1 MHLFRTILRT
11 VFNKGAGSLISFF
24 IVMLCSKQMG
34 AVGRGEISLL
44 VLNITVILLFNDL
57 IGGGALVFLIPRN
70 KLYNLLLPAWIW
82 GVCCG
87 LAFPTLF
94 LLLGHTNGTT
104 LFYLVSLS
112 VFLNLS
118 SINTAALNGKEKIR
132 ETNIVSLCQVL
143 ILAFI
148 LSGLIFIG
156 GWNEPGA
163 YYLSLLISYILSFFL
178 SLYFLRK
185 EIRISPFQNRAKL
198 FRQMIRTGFYVQLG
212 NAVQLLNYRISFY
225 LLDYFFPKEG
235 TAMVGV
241 YATGASVCESV
252 WVISNGISMVQYAR
266 IANMK
271 VRKDA
276 QDLSISLSKI
286 SFLATLLVMIIL
298 VLLPSVLF
306 TSIFGS
312 DFLLLPEVIR
322 LLSIGICSFGLSC
335 IYSHYF
341 SGIGKMQISSYSS
354 VVGLCVTVLAGFI
367 LVPRYGIYG
376 AALTAC
382 CSYLSSAIYLL
393 LKFRNETG
401 RGLGFLLFSYR
412 DLFSSIKSLGTYV
425 RD

>member
-1 MHLFRTILRT
+1 
-11 VFNKGAGSLISFF
+11 
-24 IVMLCSKQMG
+24 MLCSRQMG

-87 LAFPTLF
+87 AVFPCLF
-94 LLLGHTNGTT
+94 LLLGHTSGTT

-112 VFLNLS
+112 IFLNLS

-132 ETNIVSLCQVL
+132 ETNIVSLSQV
-143 ILAFI
+143 IVLA
-148 LSGLIFIG
+148 LLLTGLIFIT
-156 GWNEPGA
+156 GWKDPTA
-163 YYLSLLISYILSFFL
+163 YYFSLLLSYVFSFCLSLF
-178 SLYFLRK
+178 FLRK
-185 EIRISPFQNRAKL
+185 EITASPFQNSARL

-276 QDLSISLSKI
+276 QDLSISLSRI

-298 VLLPSVLF
+298 VFLPSGLF
-306 TSIFGS
+306 AAIFGS
-312 DFLLLPEVIR
+312 DFNLLPDVIR
-322 LLSIGICSFGLSC
+322 LLSLGICSFGLSC

-341 SGIGKMQISSYSS
+341 SGIGKMHISSYSS
-354 VVGLCVTVLAGFI
+354 VVGLCVTVAAGFM

-382 CSYLSSAIYLL
+382 CSYLASAIYLTI
-393 LKFRNETG
+393 KFRNETG
-401 RGLGFLLFSYR
+401 RSFGYLLFSYKG
-412 DLFSSIKSLGTYV
+412 LFSSIKSLGTYV